1 MGPIGNVMTFLIS
14 GYNVPQTA
22 FFDDQKSCETRKQQM
37 MALKTDEGTP
47 RFTNFECRRAN
58 GS

>member
-1 MGPIGNVMTFLIS
+1 MSPIGYVMTFLIS

-22 FFDDQKSCETRKQQM
+22 FFDDQKSCEARKQEM

-47 RFTNFECRRAN
+47 RFSNSECRRAN
-58 GS
+58 